1 VTAALLILIPLV
13 AAIAT
18 AVAPTAIARWVAAIG
33 SLVLLAHTLVTSMF
47 FGVWGTGDFALT
59 ASVPFLAEFGINLA
73 LGADSVSMALI
84 ILNGILMPLCVFGSF
99 TAVTHRSREYYAWLL
114 ALAAAVNGVFLAR
127 DLIFFYVCFEFTLVP
142 LFFLIAIYGGENRAK
157 ASIKFFLYTFTGSL
171 LTLAG
176 LLYVAWRYSLSLEFG
191 GAGGDLAA
199 AGTLSNWTFDIATLT
214 TFASQELLPS
224 QQGLVLFA
232 LLAGFA
238 VKVPLFPVHT
248 WLPLAHT
255 EAPTAGS
262 VLLAGVLLKLG
273 TYGLFRFALP
283 MVPDAVIVWA
293 PAIAVLCI
301 IGILYAALICWVQ
314 DDIKRLVAYSSV
326 SHLGFCV
333 LGLFAL
339 NPLGVQGSVLYMI
352 NHGLSTSALFFL
364 IGMVYERYHTRDMD
378 SMSGL
383 GRRMPVWGFF
393 MVFFTMASV
402 GLPGLNGFISEFFC
416 LIGTYTATPD
426 SPSGYPGV
434 LGPAYAWPAAVG
446 MILGAMYLLI
456 MLGKVVFGP
465 LRVPGEHAHSH
476 AARHGAAESGDHA
489 TAAHGGAT
497 TGSAHAA
504 GDHATSTLP
513 QDLSPREIGIL
524 IPLAVLCVV
533 LGIQPKFITDAIAGS
548 VTATLSAYAEP
559 VELAPAAVRSADPA
573 PSSDDAFIV
582 PGAMSPNPGAIS
594 PNPSAVSGI
603 TLFSIPARA
612 LPLETGSTHA

>member
-1 VTAALLILIPLV
+1 MTAALLILIPLV

-18 AVAPTAIARWVAAIG
+18 AISPATIARWVAAVG
-33 SLVLLAHTLVTSMF
+33 SLALLAHTLITSMF
-47 FGVWGTGDFALT
+47 FGAWGTGDFAIT
-59 ASVPFLAEFGINLA
+59 ASVPFLTEFGINLA

-99 TAVTHRSREYYAWLL
+99 TAITHRHREYYAWLL

-142 LFFLIAIYGGENRAK
+142 LFFLIAIFGGENRSK

-176 LLYVAWRYSLSLEFG
+176 LLYVAWRYSLAGEFG
-191 GAGGDLAA
+191 GAGDLAA
-199 AGTLSNWTFDIATLT
+199 TGVLSNWTFDIATLT
-214 TFASQELLPS
+214 RFASQELLPS

-283 MVPDAVIVWA
+283 MVPDAVIAWA

-352 NHGLSTSALFFL
+352 NHGLSTGALFFL
-364 IGMVYERYHTRDMD
+364 IGMVYERFHTRDMD

-383 GRRMPVWGFF
+383 GRRMPIWAFF
-393 MVFFTMASV
+393 MVFFTMSSV

-416 LIGTYTATPD
+416 LIGAYTATPD

-465 LRVPGEHAHSH
+465 LRVPGDHAHGH
-476 AARHGAAESGDHA
+476 AARHGGAEGPDHGA
-489 TAAHGGAT
+489 AAHGGAAV
-497 TGSAHAA
+497 GSAHAA
-504 GDHATSTLP
+504 GEHAASALP

-524 IPLAVLCVV
+524 IPLAILCVV
-533 LGIQPKFITDAIAGS
+533 LGIQPKFVTDAIAGS

-559 VELAPAAVRSADPA
+559 VELAPATAANVDATSTP
-573 PSSDDAFIV
+573 SDDSRIL
-582 PGAMSPNPGAIS
+582 PGAMTPH
-594 PNPSAVSGI
+594 PSARPGI
-603 TLFSIPARA
+603 SLFSIPAIA